1 MGQHLSL
8 LDQWFPPRP
17 RWSVADIPD
26 LTGKVALVTG
36 GNAGIGRELV
46 KQLLTRNATVYLA
59 ARSETKAM
67 LAINELEVETGHR
80 ARFVQL
86 DLADIS
92 AVRAAAAGFLAKE
105 NELHFLFANGG
116 VMWPAQK
123 ELTADGLD
131 LQFGTNVA
139 GHYALIKLLLPALRA
154 ASKTTDKARVAVTS
168 SMAAYLGTLRFGSFE
183 AGEMRDKMTTYELYA
198 QSKHGSVVL
207 AKELTRRYG
216 DVLTVT
222 SCNPGNLR
230 TELQRNVPQPLRW
243 LLQYGLLYPVPY
255 GALTPLYAGVA
266 PETADAN
273 GKFFVPWARTGEC
286 RPEAS
291 DPEAGAKLWSWLERV
306 TGV

>member
-1 MGQHLSL
+1 MGQHFSL

-17 RWSVADIPD
+17 LWSVADIPD

-46 KQLLTRNATVYLA
+46 KQLLTRKATVYLA
-59 ARSETKAM
+59 ARSENKATQ
-67 LAINELEVETGHR
+67 AIDDLETETGHR
-80 ARFVQL
+80 ARFIRL
-86 DLADIS
+86 DLADIF
-92 AVRAAAAGFLAKE
+92 AVRAAAADFLAKE
-105 NELHFLFANGG
+105 SELHLLFANGG
-116 VMWPAQK
+116 VMWPAHS

-154 ASKTTDKARVAVTS
+154 ASSPDNKARVVVTS
-168 SMAAYLGTLRFGSFE
+168 SMAAYLATLRFGSFE
-183 AGEMRDKMTTYELYA
+183 AGETRDGMTTYDLYD

-207 AKELTRRYG
+207 AKELARQYG
-216 DVLTVT
+216 DVLTIT

-266 PETADAN
+266 TETADAN
-273 GKFFVPWARTGEC
+273 GKFFVPWARAGEC

-291 DPEAGAKLWSWLERV
+291 DPEMGKKLWAWLESA